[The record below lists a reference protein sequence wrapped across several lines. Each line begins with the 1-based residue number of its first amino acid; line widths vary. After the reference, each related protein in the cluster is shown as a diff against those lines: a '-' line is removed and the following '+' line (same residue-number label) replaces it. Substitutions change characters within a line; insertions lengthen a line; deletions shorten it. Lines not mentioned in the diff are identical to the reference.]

1 MAKNKLECL
10 CLASILSLSTICMKR
25 LKLVHQ
31 HYKLGYLSLSNYCHH
46 CLIKARW
53 EFISGFK
60 QSRVFVISKQSL
72 LSLIF
77 CPFIEQEKW
86 QVQNTLAY
94 KSRSFMTR

>member
-1 MAKNKLECL
+1 
-10 CLASILSLSTICMKR
+10 
-25 LKLVHQ
+25 
-31 HYKLGYLSLSNYCHH
+31 
-46 CLIKARW
+46 
-53 EFISGFK
+53 
-60 QSRVFVISKQSL
+60 VFVISKQSL